1 MLRSQLSSEA
11 PAPRAGLAGSAPGQG
26 NMRIIPTSLI
36 LLLSLTAGIACA
48 QPPREAA
55 KIDSLIH
62 AVETLEGAKFLRNG
76 QEYDARAAA
85 DHLRLKLRTAGDRV
99 KTADDFIRLCG
110 SKSSLTGQK
119 YRIRFADGTTT
130 DAEVFFRKKLA
141 ALIADKL

>member
-1 MLRSQLSSEA
+1 
-11 PAPRAGLAGSAPGQG
+11 
-26 NMRIIPTSLI
+26 MRIIPLSLI
-36 LLLSLTAGIACA
+36 LLLSLAVETACA

-55 KIDSLIH
+55 RIASLIQ

-85 DHLRLKLRTAGDRV
+85 DHLRLKLRAAGDRV

-110 SKSSLTGQK
+110 TQSSLTGQK
-119 YRIRFADGTTT
+119 YRIRFSDGTTG

-141 ALIADKL
+141 ALTADKP